1 MTTIR
6 PQRGQNQQVT
16 VGPADPAVTGVAGI
30 EAVRQLNRVLGL
42 AGTLDAAIGPI
53 KQRDRG
59 LTGGQFLVS
68 LASAQLTGGKH
79 LVSLDRRRTDQAGQ
93 LLEAAPT
100 PASTTARK
108 LAQRFGPARIGAIET
123 AVGQVN
129 AAVLRHADPIRRSA
143 LLTEVTIDGDAT
155 DIEVY
160 GPTKDG
166 AVHNY
171 KGERAYRG
179 HIGYWAELG
188 VPVAADLLGGND
200 DPRSYVRKL
209 LRRAVSNLPAGVEKI
224 RSRWDGGYFARG
236 LAEECIDLDVGFAI
250 GAKRSKPMISA
261 ANAVPE
267 QAWVSAVGM
276 EHTEIAVIGYL
287 PGAWPAVNKAGD
299 PVVCIARR
307 TRIPV
312 EHISAD
318 PRSRKRRTIPKD
330 QLALALDGKI
340 DAVYGYSF
348 FLTDQLTGRD
358 VDQLITPDPGAGPD
372 ITSCEALAMLEWWY
386 RHRTDIEALNRDAKH
401 GADLFHLPS
410 ADRVINT
417 VWMWG
422 ALLACAMS
430 AWLQEVTRIDAG
442 NGRGRRVIA
451 TLRHELI
458 CVPARVIS
466 HAGRLILRPA
476 PGARHRLLTAVLARL
491 RALPSPV

>member
-1 MTTIR
+1 MTRIR

-42 AGTLDAAIGPI
+42 AGPLDAAIGPI

-108 LAQRFGPARIGAIET
+108 LAQRFGPAQISAIET

-129 AAVLRHADPIRRSA
+129 AAVLQHADPIRRSA

-160 GPTKDG
+160 GPAKDG
-166 AVHNY
+166 AVHNC

-179 HIGYWAELG
+179 HIGYWAVLG

-200 DPRSYVRKL
+200 DPRSYVREL
-209 LRRAVSNLPAGVEKI
+209 LRRAVGNLPAGAEKI
-224 RSRWDGGYFARG
+224 RSRWDGGYFARE

-287 PGAWPAVNKAGD
+287 PGAWPAVSKAGD
-299 PVVCIARR
+299 PLVSIARR
-307 TRIPV
+307 TPIPV
-312 EHISAD
+312 GPISAD

-340 DAVYGYSF
+340 EAVYG
-348 FLTDQLTGRD
+348 
-358 VDQLITPDPGAGPD
+358 
-372 ITSCEALAMLEWWY
+372 
-386 RHRTDIEALNRDAKH
+386 
-401 GADLFHLPS
+401 
-410 ADRVINT
+410 
-417 VWMWG
+417 
-422 ALLACAMS
+422 
-430 AWLQEVTRIDAG
+430 
-442 NGRGRRVIA
+442 
-451 TLRHELI
+451 
-458 CVPARVIS
+458 
-466 HAGRLILRPA
+466 
-476 PGARHRLLTAVLARL
+476 
-491 RALPSPV
+491 